1 MDGLPEHPQEDP
13 SALHPISRI
22 PVTVSGL
29 EGQLFSFPPPPAQQT
44 TVCHKCPGCQD
55 ADDRSRRECMECLGT
70 GGRCAPP
77 VQHGGTKVKSNNR
90 RFTASSKNALV
101 RQAWKEGSWVA
112 VRSAFVW
119 LPGDGAGEG
128 KWVPHP
134 RLWQPIPPKNRRQSV
149 LEGEDGKMLKR
160 ALDRIDEVCVASVC
174 SATQCGF

>member
-1 MDGLPEHPQEDP
+1 MDGLPEPPQEEP
-13 SALHPISRI
+13 RHPISGI
-22 PVTVSGL
+22 PVTVAGL
-29 EGQLFSFPPPPAQQT
+29 ERLGFSFPPPPPQVAQEETHET
-44 TVCHKCPGCQD
+44 TVCRKCPGCQD
-55 ADDRSRRECMECLGT
+55 VDDDSRLQCKKCLGT
-70 GGRCAPP
+70 GGRCA
-77 VQHGGTKVKSNNR
+77 KVESNNR

-119 LPGDGAGEG
+119 LPGDGAGKG

-134 RLWQPIPPKNRRQSV
+134 RFWQPIPPKNRRQSV

-160 ALDRIDEVCVASVC
+160 ALDRIDEVCVTSVC